1 MHEIICLFHKK
12 YFSTMR
18 TLIVKFIF
26 WDDIFLGG
34 KEKSGGSINF
44 WKIFTC
50 LDSVQ
55 YNYWN
60 NLNRINIFSVQ
71 EKSPAEICKK
81 WRNLLSQAKEME
93 AEFQRDRSKT
103 GSGPAPTP
111 VNTRDLSQKVL
122 EWCPLDFSWILANKI
137 VPSIKQ

>member
-26 WDDIFLGG
+26 WDDIFFGG

-60 NLNRINIFSVQ
+60 NLNRINSFSVQ

-93 AEFQRDRSKT
+93 AEFQRDHQRREVDQPPPQST
-103 GSGPAPTP
+103 QVISVRRFSNDVHLILVGYLQ
-111 VNTRDLSQKVL
+111 TR
-122 EWCPLDFSWILANKI
+122 
-137 VPSIKQ
+137 